1 MIAVHLMIFY
11 LYLILEFDRTRFF
24 ENTHFQNL
32 NSFFLVCYTAIE
44 EIGFEKFDIQSN
56 YEDFLARLCVDLT
69 QFSDSTGGSSFDR
82 HRVSIKLKDLK
93 SKAFYEECS
102 IEYLGDAGRYVKDVI
117 DL

>member
-1 MIAVHLMIFY
+1 MN
-11 LYLILEFDRTRFF
+11 YLILEFDRTRLF
-24 ENTHFQNL
+24 ETHIFVHL
-32 NSFFLVCYTAIE
+32 YGTTSKANSLFFLVCYTAIE

>member
-1 MIAVHLMIFY
+1 M
-11 LYLILEFDRTRFF
+11 
-24 ENTHFQNL
+24 
-32 NSFFLVCYTAIE
+32 
-44 EIGFEKFDIQSN
+44 
-56 YEDFLARLCVDLT
+56 DLT

-82 HRVSIKLKDLK
+82 HRVSIKLKDLE